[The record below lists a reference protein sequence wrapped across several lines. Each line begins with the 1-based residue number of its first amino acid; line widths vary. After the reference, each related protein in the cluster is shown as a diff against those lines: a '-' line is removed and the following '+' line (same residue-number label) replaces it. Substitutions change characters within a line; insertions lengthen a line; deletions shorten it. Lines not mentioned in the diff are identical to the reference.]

1 MLTFTDIL
9 LPKWRESE
17 TERKRG
23 SGEGKREGERERIRK
38 RIPWF
43 FQKVQLHQ
51 VHPSPVCH
59 LKSHL
64 VLTLFYV
71 WLWIC
76 SLVLTFPWFWHGLSF
91 LFFFP
96 PLMTLIRVV
105 LFLDANFKNY
115 VTFPRILSTILLM
128 EQSKCSKPKWFKTY
142 ICLWW
147 QVLHKVQPNL
157 KARKPQIKAKI
168 WIQLLNYKIKD
179 YLQDLMENYPQ
190 SSWR

>member
-17 TERKRG
+17 TER
-23 SGEGKREGERERIRK
+23 GEVEKERERGREKESEREYLGSSKKSSCTKSIHHLYA
-38 RIPWF
+38 IW
-43 FQKVQLHQ
+43 
-51 VHPSPVCH
+51 SP
-59 LKSHL
+59 
-64 VLTLFYV
+64 TL
-71 WLWIC
+71 
-76 SLVLTFPWFWHGLSF
+76 SLLYSMSDSGFVPWFWHGLSF
-91 LFFFP
+91 LFFFFS
-96 PLMTLIRVV
+96 PLMTLIRIV

-142 ICLWW
+142 VCLWW

-157 KARKPQIKAKI
+157 KARKPQIEAKI

-190 SSWR
+190 SSWH